1 MLIDAADADGD
12 GNIDYEEF
20 GNMLFER
27 TKKLHNRQHILR
39 CSLQQQSKL
48 RKLCARDDSAT
59 SVEVLQGMGKSGTT
73 GPKLSVMTA
82 LITALGVLFITVNIV
97 LVYINE

>member
-27 TKKLHNRQHILR
+27 TKKLHNRQHIQRSSLR
-39 CSLQQQSKL
+39 EHSK
-48 RKLCARDDSAT
+48 RMNCARHDSAK
-59 SVEVLQGMGKSGTT
+59 SVEISQGIGNTAT
-73 GPKLSVMTA
+73 LGPERSMMTSI
-82 LITALGVLFITVNIV
+82 ITALGVLFITVNIV
-97 LVYINE
+97 LVYIKD

>member
-27 TKKLHNRQHILR
+27 TKKLHKRSIPKNAILR
-39 CSLQQQSKL
+39 ESLKR
-48 RKLCARDDSAT
+48 RKFCTRHDSEK
-59 SVEVLQGMGKSGTT
+59 SVEISQGIANTATMGSET
-73 GPKLSVMTA
+73 SIMTA
-82 LITALGVLFITVNIV
+82 IITALGVLFITVNIV
-97 LVYINE
+97 LVYIKD